1 MRHESASL
9 YHKVKARTYARLGL
23 HAKAASH
30 LRRAA
35 AHAAFGTAALRRAA
49 AHAAFGTQP
58 KAVRVVALNANAE
71 SEIDALRRL
80 PLECDTIFP
89 EMKKWTLTAN
99 TAVYFNGR
107 SIVQNDRV
115 SSPTPK

>member
-1 MRHESASL
+1 MRNESASL

-35 AHAAFGTAALRRAA
+35 VHAAFGAE
-49 AHAAFGTQP
+49 P
-58 KAVRVVALNANAE
+58 KSVRVVALNANAE

-80 PLECDTIFP
+80 PFECDTIFP
-89 EMKKWTLTAN
+89 EMKKWTLIGN